1 MESLI
6 ASYITNMQNF
16 NNKLCKQI
24 NCIHNIILNISSTNE
39 NIFLTNENIFLQY
52 LDIVKNTYNIL
63 HNYEVN
69 YRELS
74 FDNINDNII
83 YLKENLNNN
92 IIKLYTINTNFEKII
107 NSLLNKHCNNNNNNK
122 KIKLNSLLNNN
133 CNNKR
138 YLEEIDDNNNKK
150 IKVN

>member
-1 MESLI
+1 MELLI
-6 ASYITNMQNF
+6 ASYIQNTQNF

-24 NCIHNIILNISSTNE
+24 NCIHNLILNISSTNE
-39 NIFLTNENIFLQY
+39 NIFLTNENILLKY
-52 LDIVKNTYNIL
+52 LDIVKNNHNIL

-92 IIKLYTINTNFEKII
+92 IIKLYTINNNFEKII
-107 NSLLNKHCNNNNNNK
+107 NSLLNKHCY
-122 KIKLNSLLNNN
+122 NN
-133 CNNKR
+133 CNNNNKR
-138 YLEEIDDNNNKK
+138 YLEEIDDNNNNKK